1 MRFFRESHHIIFAVL
16 VVESNGILIFSY
28 GKLVVQRRNLPFVS
42 NSATKIISPKVL
54 FLSVTDRFS
63 PLILQSISV
72 LGLAV
77 GLGVAVAV
85 GLAVGFNVGVG
96 LGLAQVNV
104 LHFIQVKRCDF
115 KPFCVFR
122 EKF

>member
-1 MRFFRESHHIIFAVL
+1 M
-16 VVESNGILIFSY
+16 
-28 GKLVVQRRNLPFVS
+28 
-42 NSATKIISPKVL
+42 L
-54 FLSVTDRFS
+54 FLSETDRFS

-96 LGLAQVNV
+96 LGLAQVKV
-104 LHFIQVKRCDF
+104 LNLIQ
-115 KPFCVFR
+115 
-122 EKF
+122 

>member
-1 MRFFRESHHIIFAVL
+1 ML
-16 VVESNGILIFSY
+16 
-28 GKLVVQRRNLPFVS
+28 
-42 NSATKIISPKVL
+42 
-54 FLSVTDRFS
+54 LSVTDRFS

-96 LGLAQVNV
+96 LGLAQVKV
-104 LHFIQVKRCDF
+104 LNLIQ
-115 KPFCVFR
+115 
-122 EKF
+122 

>member
-63 PLILQSISV
+63 PL
-72 LGLAV
+72 AV

-96 LGLAQVNV
+96 LGLAQVKV
-104 LHFIQVKRCDF
+104 LNLIQ
-115 KPFCVFR
+115 
-122 EKF
+122 

>member
-42 NSATKIISPKVL
+42 NSATKIISP
-54 FLSVTDRFS
+54 
-63 PLILQSISV
+63 LILQSISV

-96 LGLAQVNV
+96 LGLAQVKV
-104 LHFIQVKRCDF
+104 LNLIQ
-115 KPFCVFR
+115 
-122 EKF
+122 

>member
-77 GLGVAVAV
+77 GLGVAVAG

-96 LGLAQVNV
+96 LGLAQVKV
-104 LHFIQVKRCDF
+104 LNLIQ
-115 KPFCVFR
+115 
-122 EKF
+122 

>member
-28 GKLVVQRRNLPFVS
+28 GKLVQRRNLPFVS

-96 LGLAQVNV
+96 LGLAQVKV
-104 LHFIQVKRCDF
+104 LNLIQ
-115 KPFCVFR
+115 
-122 EKF
+122 